1 MRLRDGLAAIYGP
14 GPGRRSA
21 WQWFPWALVA
31 SLGVVVAVNIT
42 MVSFALHTFPG
53 QAGSDGF
60 DLSNHYDQVLATVR
74 REAAL
79 GWDLRAMPSDA
90 GRPVLMLTDRSGAP
104 LRDARVVGTAERVLG
119 PPETVHLVF
128 RDDGAGRY
136 VADAALTMPGQ
147 WELQLSVGAQGR
159 TLAATR
165 RIVVEGDEP
174 LPRSALGRDATQT
187 DVAQRAE

>member
-1 MRLRDGLAAIYGP
+1 MRLRDGLAAVYGP

-31 SLGVVVAVNIT
+31 SLGVVVAVNIV

-60 DLSNHYDQVLATVR
+60 DLSNHYDQVLETVR

-79 GWDLRAMPSDA
+79 GWDLRPMPSDA
-90 GRPVLMLTDRSGAP
+90 GRPVLMLTGRSGAP
-104 LRDARVVGTAERVLG
+104 LRDAQVVGTAERVLG

-128 RDDGAGRY
+128 HDDGAGRY

-147 WELQLSVGAQGR
+147 WELQLSVGAQGH
-159 TLAATR
+159 TIAATR
-165 RIVVEGDEP
+165 RIVVEAKKP
-174 LPRSALGRDATQT
+174 LPPAAGEVDG
-187 DVAQRAE
+187 AQHRG